1 MQVDH
6 LVFTICK
13 SDRSDQN
20 GLKVLG
26 KTIKM
31 EFRNK
36 IEGIEFYSRK
46 MCIHGYSVG
55 TRENFE
61 INSEQ
66 YRFQREKLLVKEEI
80 D

>member
-1 MQVDH
+1 M
-6 LVFTICK
+6 FTICK
-13 SDRSDQN
+13 SDRNDQN
-20 GLKVLG
+20 GLKVLK
-26 KTIKM
+26 KTIKQD
-31 EFRNK
+31 FGHK
-36 IEGIEFYSRK
+36 IEGIEFYLRK